1 LAAQRTG
8 STLSAACAAALLEL
22 SSASAIEVM
31 GHSPAV
37 HSDAYG
43 SSADDRVIDDAFEAG
58 TKARVQEG

>member
-8 STLSAACAAALLEL
+8 STLSAACAAALLEP

-37 HSDAYG
+37 HSDVYG
-43 SSADDRVIDDAFEAG
+43 SSTDNRVIDDAFEAG
-58 TKARVQEG
+58 IKARAQKG